1 MNKRIEDVI
10 ATLEEIKES
19 NILNNEANQS
29 ISNTIK
35 KINNIYNEK
44 TVKVSILGEFSSGK
58 STFINGI
65 LNEDILSYGDEPTTA
80 INTVIKYGNKN
91 SISAITADGEIKK
104 INKKNISSYIK

>member
-44 TVKVSILGEFSSGK
+44 TVKVSILGEFSSVK
-58 STFINGI
+58 
-65 LNEDILSYGDEPTTA
+65 
-80 INTVIKYGNKN
+80 
-91 SISAITADGEIKK
+91 
-104 INKKNISSYIK
+104 